1 MGKRQMDAM
10 GTRVYGYVKQNVNRQ
25 VWAIESVNNGKHVTF
40 RNYKQNKCLDD
51 TGKADNNKPYR
62 MWKCDNENKDQ
73 WFLLEAPK
81 KLDLPKG
88 WINIVS
94 HSGLCVASRLKNGA
108 LTQQKC
114 TSRDNLLWKVEEY
127 KNGFVIENKTK
138 RVMYNSG
145 NSMLGY
151 VRNNRWQSIWSIES
165 VMHGKYITFRNIH
178 RKTYCLDDYG
188 KHAINLK
195 YRTFACSNENKNQWF
210 LLQTPE
216 QTQKLYPEGYFNII
230 GKSGLCVS
238 SREKNRNL
246 QQEKCGELDTLLWTV
261 EKNGDGLYLL
271 NKTKR
276 VMDNSGATVRGYIK
290 QKTTRQ
296 IWAIESVKNGK
307 YVHIRN
313 FKQNKC
319 LDNKGKSGINL
330 LYRVWACDN
339 KTEDQWFLLE
349 APKKIQLYPNG
360 YFNII
365 GKSGL
370 CVSAR
375 DNNGNLRQ
383 ANCGDQIDL
392 QWKVEKLEDGLK
404 ITNKTKR
411 QMDAMGTRVYGYV
424 KQNVNRQVCA
434 IESVNNGKHVTF
446 RNYIQNKCL
455 DDKGEA
461 DNNKP
466 YRMWKCDNEN
476 KDQWFLLEAPEKMYL
491 PKGWFYIVGHSGLCV
506 ATRLKN
512 GALTQQNCGDRD
524 NLLWKVEEYKNG
536 FVIENKT
543 KRVMYNSGNR
553 MLGYVRNNSWQSIWS
568 IESVM
573 HGKYNT
579 FRNIYRKTYCLDDY

>member
-1 MGKRQMDAM
+1 MG
-10 GTRVYGYVKQNVNRQ
+10 
-25 VWAIESVNNGKHVTF
+25 
-40 RNYKQNKCLDD
+40 
-51 TGKADNNKPYR
+51 
-62 MWKCDNENKDQ
+62 
-73 WFLLEAPK
+73 FLLEAPK
-81 KLDLPKG
+81 KLELPKG

-145 NSMLGY
+145 NGMLGY
-151 VRNNRWQSIWSIES
+151 VRNNSWQSIWSIES

-188 KHAINLK
+188 KHVKNNK

-238 SREKNRNL
+238 SRLKNSNL

-261 EKNGDGLYLL
+261 EKNGDGLILI

-296 IWAIESVKNGK
+296 IWAIESVNNGK

-349 APKKIQLYPNG
+349 APKKAKQLYPNG

-365 GKSGL
+365 GKTGL
-370 CVSAR
+370 CVAAR
-375 DNNGNLRQ
+375 NNNSNLVQ
-383 ANCGDQIDL
+383 VNCGNVEDL
-392 QWKVEKLEDGLK
+392 LWTTEKLEDGLK
-404 ITNKTKR
+404 IKIKPKDKWTLLEPEFTDTLNKT
-411 QMDAMGTRVYGYV
+411 Q
-424 KQNVNRQVCA
+424 
-434 IESVNNGKHVTF
+434 I
-446 RNYIQNKCL
+446 
-455 DDKGEA
+455 DKFG
-461 DNNKP
+461 
-466 YRMWKCDNEN
+466 
-476 KDQWFLLEAPEKMYL
+476 LL
-491 PKGWFYIVGHSGLCV
+491 
-506 ATRLKN
+506 
-512 GALTQQNCGDRD
+512 
-524 NLLWKVEEYKNG
+524 NLLTT
-536 FVIENKT
+536 ENTLPSEIT
-543 KRVMYNSGNR
+543 KKINA
-553 MLGYVRNNSWQSIWS
+553 
-568 IESVM
+568 
-573 HGKYNT
+573 
-579 FRNIYRKTYCLDDY
+579 